1 MSMKRT
7 CAISSRKSD
16 LVSADIR
23 GLGAKNLRVLTGNQ
37 KIQSTFPN
45 ASVSTEGCGA
55 TSKSL
60 RQGNHGV
67 PVGGDG
73 AGLVR
78 LRARSYASRPA
89 ANSAA
94 AIMKMANFRR
104 LQDGSTASAGTLP
117 VRFIPCGVASKAQEI
132 YSARA
137 NPTARITKSTVTAE
151 VRSSW
156 PKSKSDTAS
165 TTSHAITAY
174 AAATL

>member
-23 GLGAKNLRVLTGNQ
+23 GLSAKNLRVWSENQ

-55 TSKSL
+55 TSKSV
-60 RQGNHGV
+60 RQGNHGAA
-67 PVGGDG
+67 VGGAG
-73 AGLVR
+73 AGLVP
-78 LRARSYASRPA
+78 LRARSNASRLA
-89 ANSAA
+89 ASSAV

-104 LQDGSTASAGTLP
+104 LQDGSTVSAGTFA
-117 VRFIPCGVASKAQEI
+117 VRFIPCGVASNAQEI

-137 NPTARITKSTVTAE
+137 NPTVRITTSVVTAE

-165 TTSHAITAY
+165 TTSQAVTA
-174 AAATL
+174 

>member
-132 YSARA
+132 NNARP
-137 NPTARITKSTVTAE
+137 NPRATITINAVSNW
-151 VRSSW
+151 VRPSNVE
-156 PKSKSDTAS
+156 SKIDTAS
-165 TTSHAITAY
+165 ISSHATTA
-174 AAATL
+174 

>member
-23 GLGAKNLRVLTGNQ
+23 RLSAKNLRVWSENQ

-45 ASVSTEGCGA
+45 ASVSTEGFGA
-55 TSKSL
+55 TSKSV
-60 RQGNHGV
+60 RQENHGV
-67 PVGGDG
+67 LVGGEE

-78 LRARSYASRPA
+78 LRARSNASKPA
-89 ANSAA
+89 ASSATM
-94 AIMKMANFRR
+94 IMKTANFRR
-104 LQDGSTASAGTLP
+104 LQDGRTASGGTFA

-137 NPTARITKSTVTAE
+137 NPTARITTSAVTTE

-156 PKSKSDTAS
+156 PKSKYDTAS
-165 TTSHAITAY
+165 TTSHAVTA
-174 AAATL
+174 